1 MKVEVLLGHWLA
13 RVSPIW
19 LVVISILSVQVGT
32 AIAIHLF
39 HAVPA
44 SGAAFYNAFFS
55 ALVLGSFSWRAKIQW
70 HTRNVLLVL
79 GFGFS
84 IAGMFL
90 SFFYAVELIPM
101 AIGSTIEFMGPLALS
116 VLFARRASH
125 FFYIFLA
132 MAGVLALAPELGTSL
147 NRLGVVYAVLSAVFW
162 ATFVLLSP
170 RISKAFEGESGLA
183 IGMAIA
189 CAFIFP
195 FAWLDNGLG
204 SVAPNILLGEFLMAF
219 FSTILPLS
227 LEYYALRRLSARSFG
242 VLVSMEPAASA
253 LVAFVVLSQPIYP
266 RMAVAVVA
274 VTIAAIGITLS
285 DARKHSS

>member
-1 MKVEVLLGHWLA
+1 MKYEASLGLWLA

-19 LVVISILSVQVGT
+19 LVVFSILSVQVGT

-55 ALVLGSFSWRAKIQW
+55 ALVLGSFSRRAKIQW
-70 HTRNVLLVL
+70 RTRNVLLAL

-132 MAGVLALAPELGTSL
+132 VAGVLALAPELGASL
-147 NRLGVVYAVLSAVFW
+147 NSLGVVYAVLSAVFW
-162 ATFVLLSP
+162 AVFVLLSP
-170 RISKAFEGESGLA
+170 RISDAFAGESGLA
-183 IGMAIA
+183 IGMGVA
-189 CAFIFP
+189 CIFIFP
-195 FAWLDNGLG
+195 FAWLDNGLV
-204 SVAPNILLGEFLMAF
+204 SVAPGVLLGEFLMAL

-242 VLVSMEPAASA
+242 IIVSMEPVASV
-253 LVAFVVLSQPIYP
+253 LVAFVALSQPIYP

-274 VTIAAIGITLS
+274 VTIAAVGITLS
-285 DARKHSS
+285 DARKRSS

>member
-1 MKVEVLLGHWLA
+1 MKSGTPPALWLT
-13 RVSPIW
+13 RISPIW
-19 LVVISILSVQVGT
+19 LVVFSILSVQVGT
-32 AIAIHLF
+32 AIAIYLF
-39 HAVPA
+39 HVVPA

-55 ALVLGSFSWRAKIQW
+55 ALVLGGFSWRTKIQW
-70 HTRNVLLVL
+70 RSRNVLLAL
-79 GFGFS
+79 AFGSS

-116 VLFARRASH
+116 VLFARRAAH

-132 MAGVLALAPELGTSL
+132 VAGVLALAPELGASL
-147 NRLGVVYAVLSAVFW
+147 NKLGMVYAVLSAAFW
-162 ATFVLLSP
+162 AVFVLLSP
-170 RISKAFEGESGLA
+170 MISESFAGETGLA

-189 CAFIFP
+189 CIFIFP
-195 FAWLDNGLG
+195 FAWLDNGLV
-204 SVAPNILLGEFLMAF
+204 SVEPNILLGEFLMAL

-242 VLVSMEPAASA
+242 VLVSMEPVASA
-253 LVAFVVLSQPIYP
+253 LVAFVFLSQPIYP

-274 VTIAAIGITLS
+274 VTLAAVGITVS
-285 DARKHSS
+285 DARKHSN